1 MSWIFINVLGFGE
14 SSFELPLMDPS
25 LDAYTVL
32 KDDDYKS
39 PNIGLED
46 SQELLQKLGLSQVF
60 VIDLLVF
67 F

>member
-1 MSWIFINVLGFGE
+1 MSWIFINFLGFGE

-67 F
+67 

>member
-1 MSWIFINVLGFGE
+1 
-14 SSFELPLMDPS
+14 MDPS

-60 VIDLLVF
+60 VIDLLVSYLGF
-67 F
+67 LDLERLCERDL